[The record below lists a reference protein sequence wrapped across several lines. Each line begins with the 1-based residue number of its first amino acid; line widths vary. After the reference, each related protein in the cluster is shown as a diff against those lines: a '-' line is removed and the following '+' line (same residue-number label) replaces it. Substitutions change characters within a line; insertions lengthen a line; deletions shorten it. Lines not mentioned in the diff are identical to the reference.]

1 MKKINIENFQKST
14 AIKCLM
20 AKQNDKSTNGNEGQ
34 LAADDD
40 GIVENINEY
49 FVVLFGCRAA

>member
-1 MKKINIENFQKST
+1 
-14 AIKCLM
+14 M